1 MTNPVGNRLF
11 TLVEIPAV
19 VGLLAMMVHTVAN
32 AFSRTVFGEP
42 ITGTL
47 ERVQYWYMP
56 LVVLLGF
63 VIAMHRGEHVWADMF
78 YTRFPAAA
86 KRYVAAGSSIVCAAV
101 CLVTVAYSFDHAQHN
116 RDIELTAGLTDIA
129 AWPLTYL
136 VPITF
141 ALFAVQYVRL
151 GWKQLHDEDIDD
163 SGSSFAVSPE
173 SDHAADTEKA
183 R

>member
-1 MTNPVGNRLF
+1 MTDSVGNRLF

-19 VGLLAMMVHTVAN
+19 IGLLAMMVHTVAN

-42 ITGTL
+42 ISGTL

-63 VIAMHRGEHVWADMF
+63 VIAMHYGEHVWADMF
-78 YTRFPAAA
+78 FTRFPAAA
-86 KRYVAAGSSIVCAAV
+86 KRYVAACASVVCAAV
-101 CLVTVAYSFDHAQHN
+101 CLLTCVYSFGHAQHN
-116 RDIELTAGLTDIA
+116 RTIELTAGLTDIA

-141 ALFAVQYVRL
+141 TLFAAQYVRL
-151 GWKQLHDEDIDD
+151 AWKQMHGEDIEDA
-163 SGSSFAVSPE
+163 GSSLPVTPE
-173 SDHAADTEKA
+173 SQTTAETEKA